1 MHNAAMVAN
10 KLLRAFSLLGQD
22 TQPELRNSSKITVQR
37 IFNLRVPGFLR
48 LRRSV
53 RRRGS
58 LSPMTSRQRYSSVNC
73 RARGQTEYNLAKN
86 AARSSSKAL
95 HSNNVCWI
103 VSDSRDSQHCQQWHC
118 AYHWHAAA
126 STNTTDPVTFRPRPP
141 SG

>member
-1 MHNAAMVAN
+1 MLAPQEAWLPV
-10 KLLRAFSLLGQD
+10 
-22 TQPELRNSSKITVQR
+22 
-37 IFNLRVPGFLR
+37 
-48 LRRSV
+48 
-53 RRRGS
+53 
-58 LSPMTSRQRYSSVNC
+58 LSPGLSL
-73 RARGQTEYNLAKN
+73 RGQTEYNLAKN